1 VRCPYCALDIEDEA
15 IFCRYCSHD
24 LQLYSHIDPLKKMVV
39 ALEEKS
45 STLEKRLL
53 SSLEAQNPG
62 SKPDKVDAPP
72 AAHAHGICT
81 MLRERPVH
89 AIVLGFMSSLATL
102 ITYGIALDAQAGN
115 LTFVFYAFLSLSQL
129 CTFPFGVLAGIVWRG
144 KHPIAYFLIGLCAGL
159 ISVLGHFA
167 LKASKG
173 IVLAELVPSWAFWL
187 LPALFLFG
195 ATLLFLAGGL
205 IGDRLE
211 DRITKSTKTGLFAE
225 DLDNISEVVK
235 RNKTPKQRRE
245 HAKDLIPAFLT
256 FVATITNSA
265 LVFVAA
271 MLTS

>member
-1 VRCPYCALDIEDEA
+1 MRCPYCALDVKDEA
-15 IFCRYCSHD
+15 IFRRYCSHD
-24 LQLYSHIDPLKKMVV
+24 LQIYSHVDPLKKMVV

-45 STLEKRLL
+45 NTLEKRLI
-53 SSLEAQNPG
+53 SSLEGQDPV
-62 SKPDKVDAPP
+62 SQPDKVNAPP

-81 MLRERPVH
+81 MLHERPVH
-89 AIVLGFMSSLATL
+89 AIVLGFMSALATL
-102 ITYGIALDAQAGN
+102 LTYGIALDAQAGH
-115 LTFVFYAFLSLSQL
+115 LFFISMAFLFLSQL
-129 CTFPFGVLAGIVWRG
+129 CPFPFGVLAGIVWRG
-144 KHPIAYFLIGLCAGL
+144 RHPIAYILIGICAGL

-173 IVLAELVPSWAFWL
+173 IVLAELVPSWALWL

-211 DRITKSTKTGLFAE
+211 DRITRSIKTGLFAE
-225 DLDNISEVVK
+225 DLGNISEVVK

-256 FVATITNSA
+256 FVAAITN
-265 LVFVAA
+265 
-271 MLTS
+271 